1 MRIRLGISALAAVV
15 ALSATTAG
23 AAPITWDL
31 TSGGCSTSG
40 SSDGNTRTCSGNQG
54 GSPTVTASAWANTGG
69 ASNTLIQNALL
80 ESFSGG
86 LGVRNRDRASGQGD
100 TGETSSPE
108 HSMDNDGRYDSL
120 QFAFSSAVQLT
131 GVEVGWWDEDS
142 DITVLA
148 YTGAGTP
155 TLANNTYGSL
165 LGAGWTLIGH
175 YANVDDGWETIN
187 GGGVSS
193 KYWLFGAYNPLIP
206 GADFSTGNDYVKIE
220 SLKGNGPQGQNL
232 VPEPA
237 TMALFGA
244 GLLGLAAR
252 RRAARRA

>member
-1 MRIRLGISALAAVV
+1 MRIRFGIYALAAIV
-15 ALSATTAG
+15 ALSTTPAG

-31 TSGGCSTSG
+31 SSGGCSTSG
-40 SSDGNTRTCSGNQG
+40 GSNDGNTRTCSGNQG

-100 TGETSSPE
+100 TGENSSPE
-108 HSMDNDGRYDSL
+108 HAMDNDGRYDSI
-120 QFAFSSAVQLT
+120 QFGFSSAIKVT
-131 GVEVGWWDEDS
+131 GVEVGWWDDDS

-148 YTGAGTP
+148 HTGAGTP

-175 YANVDDGWETIN
+175 YANVGDGA
-187 GGGVSS
+187 SRS
-193 KYWLFGAYNPLIP
+193 RP
-206 GADFSTGNDYVKIE
+206 S
-220 SLKGNGPQGQNL
+220 
-232 VPEPA
+232 
-237 TMALFGA
+237 
-244 GLLGLAAR
+244 R
-252 RRAARRA
+252 RRWRSSAPVCWVALPRSSGSSAPTIRSSPARTSRRATTT